1 MSWLRTIGGRLKSD
15 YRYTIGVVYN
25 TFPLPV
31 ILATDKARLNV
42 LAQRILSARVAFP
55 DSSLADLYDRLTM
68 PVELRKAHRALDL
81 AVDKLYRPLPFM
93 DDRER
98 AEHLLKCYEEMTA
111 PLLVL
116 SQQKPKRK
124 RTKN

>member
-98 AEHLLKCYEEMTA
+98 ALTQ
-111 PLLVL
+111 VL
-116 SQQKPKRK
+116 
-124 RTKN
+124 